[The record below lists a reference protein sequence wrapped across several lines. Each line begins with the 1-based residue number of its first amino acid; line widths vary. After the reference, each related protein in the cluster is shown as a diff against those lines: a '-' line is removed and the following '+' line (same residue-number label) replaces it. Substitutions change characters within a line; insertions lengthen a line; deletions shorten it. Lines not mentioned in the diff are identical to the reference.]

1 MTYLIRNDS
10 QFSKFSYRALAD
22 TDSDGKMNIN
32 EFSIACKLIN
42 LKLRGMEVPKKLPP
56 TLLSSLT
63 DGGIVGGPTPT
74 MTPRGST
81 SSMSPIAAA
90 VPAMPAMPAGPVPVP
105 VVPVAVA
112 APVAIVPPPVAI
124 AAPPV
129 AVAAAVPAAI
139 VSPPQSN
146 PPSRHMSISERAPS
160 IESP

>member
-1 MTYLIRNDS
+1 MLVTH
-10 QFSKFSYRALAD
+10 FSELFVRLLSVNRALAD

-42 LKLRGMEVPKKLPP
+42 LKLHGMEVPKKLPP
-56 TLLSSLT
+56 TLLASLT
-63 DGGIVGGPTPT
+63 DGGVVGGPTPT

-81 SSMSPIAAA
+81 SSMSPIDPLHGIAA
-90 VPAMPAMPAGPVPVP
+90 VPVVPSPVP
-105 VVPVAVA
+105 VVPEAVA
-112 APVAIVPPPVAI
+112 APAVVPQVPVA
-124 AAPPV
+124 PV
-129 AVAAAVPAAI
+129 AVAATVPAGI

>member
-1 MTYLIRNDS
+1 MIYVLKIS
-10 QFSKFSYRALAD
+10 IHAYISKMLFVFCMCRALAD

-42 LKLRGMEVPKKLPP
+42 LKLRGLEVPKTLPP

-63 DGGIVGGPTPT
+63 DVVGGPSPA

-81 SSMSPIAAA
+81 SSMSPVDALKNIAA
-90 VPAMPAMPAGPVPVP
+90 VPP
-105 VVPVAVA
+105 VVPIAV
-112 APVAIVPPPVAI
+112 VPPPVV
-124 AAPPV
+124 APPV
-129 AVAAAVPAAI
+129 AIPPPVAVPVAAVPAAI